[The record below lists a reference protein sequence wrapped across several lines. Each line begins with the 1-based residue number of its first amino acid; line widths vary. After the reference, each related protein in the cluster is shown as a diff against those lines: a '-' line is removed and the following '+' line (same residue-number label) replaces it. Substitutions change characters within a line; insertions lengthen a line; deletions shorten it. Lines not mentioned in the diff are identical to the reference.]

1 MGTFNCID
9 TCTIVLYAIIS
20 IVLTR
25 WLHLGNLTTAI
36 VAIDETFK
44 VRGPALISSERFL
57 VDLVELVLLR
67 I

>member
-9 TCTIVLYAIIS
+9 TCTIVLYPIIF

-25 WLHLGNLTTAI
+25 WLHLGNLPTTI
-36 VAIDETFK
+36 VAIDETFE
-44 VRGPALISSERFL
+44 VRGPALITSERFL
-57 VDLVELVLLR
+57 VGLVELVLLR